1 MLKQINTKRVVVG
14 GVLGAVAWIAW
25 GLAINFA
32 VLGAKYSEAQKAGY
46 FLEQPRYGFFPIA
59 WMALVVVLS
68 LICAALYAA
77 VREGWGPGPGT
88 ALRLGL
94 MVGFAAGFPLSFA
107 MATWSPAPRTF
118 PMWWMLELWVG
129 AVVATLIAGWYYRE

>member
-1 MLKQINTKRVVVG
+1 MLKQINTKRVVIG
-14 GVLGAVAWIAW
+14 GVLGAIAWIAW
-25 GLAINFA
+25 GLAIWLA
-32 VLGAKYSEAQKAGY
+32 VLGKMYPEAQQAGY
-46 FLEQPRYGFFPIA
+46 FLQQPRYGFFPLA
-59 WMALVVVLS
+59 WIGLELVLA

-94 MVGFAAGFPLSFA
+94 MVGFAAGFPISFA
-107 MATWSPAPRTF
+107 MATWLPAPRTF